1 CGRHMTA
8 QVSGRDRDGT
18 LQRRYA
24 CPDKCVKR
32 IRKEKAEASVLDYL
46 RRLADDPALVQ
57 RVIDIAN
64 GFSENEHAD
73 NVQDIV
79 EMKARLA
86 EIESKLRSV
95 IDFITAAGVGAP
107 QSLMNEIRELESEK
121 ARVQEEI
128 DGLNN
133 PPASLDAEALL
144 KSLRQVTAMADKSL
158 EEQKKAIAQTV
169 RRVVVLD
176 DRIDVY
182 LDNANC
188 GGGEGSRTP
197 VRKPENSCI

>member
-1 CGRHMTA
+1 TLALEEDVFRGNGIQFISTSESIDTSTSLPARGAWIEMLHDMRRNEKYNGR
-8 QVSGRDRDGT
+8 SPPGERG
-18 LQRRYA
+18 L
-24 CPDKCVKR
+24 K
-32 IRKEKAEASVLDYL
+32 LDYL

-144 KSLRQVTAMADKSL
+144 KSLRQVTAMVDKSL
-158 EEQKKAIAQTV
+158 EE
-169 RRVVVLD
+169 
-176 DRIDVY
+176 
-182 LDNANC
+182 
-188 GGGEGSRTP
+188 
-197 VRKPENSCI
+197 